1 MYIWCSLQKMYKKY
15 AHVARKIMRY
25 IHWLFFR
32 PSLEALPLFFMDWH
46 HKKGLPSEKP
56 LLDGYFVLLA
66 SKVDGKE
73 KI

>member
-1 MYIWCSLQKMYKKY
+1 MSLGKKICTPCKKIIKYIQ
-15 AHVARKIMRY
+15 
-25 IHWLFFR
+25 WLFFR

-56 LLDGYFVLLA
+56 LFDGYFVLLA